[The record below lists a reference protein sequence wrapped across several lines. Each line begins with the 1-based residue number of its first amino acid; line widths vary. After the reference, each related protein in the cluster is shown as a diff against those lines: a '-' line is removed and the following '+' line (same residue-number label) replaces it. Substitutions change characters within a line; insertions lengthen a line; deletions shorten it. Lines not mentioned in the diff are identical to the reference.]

1 MCIRVPSGSF
11 RILMDDTAG
20 LHCWRPCM
28 APSPLNNRAVI
39 LSFILGCGLEKS
51 TRLGDAHCI
60 TRLTSGLTVS
70 PRNIQRHVEYQM
82 STMSLGLW

>member
-39 LSFILGCGLEKS
+39 LSFILEKS

-70 PRNIQRHVEYQM
+70 PRNSQRHVEYQM